1 MTKNVIFLIIYIL
14 LFLANLL
21 NAIIAEGTIMRFSCS
36 ILAGICICCAA
47 LCLVALI
54 N

>member
-1 MTKNVIFLIIYIL
+1 MEKNVITLIIYIF
-14 LFLANLL
+14 LFFANLL
-21 NAIIAEGTIMRFSCS
+21 NAIIAEGTIMRFFCS
-36 ILAGICICCAA
+36 ILAGICICYAA